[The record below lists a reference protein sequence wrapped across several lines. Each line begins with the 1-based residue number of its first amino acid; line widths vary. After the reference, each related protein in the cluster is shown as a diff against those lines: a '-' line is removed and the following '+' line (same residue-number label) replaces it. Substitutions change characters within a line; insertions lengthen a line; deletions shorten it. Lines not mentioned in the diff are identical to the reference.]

1 MQSILDDG
9 DRIMGNLCFRTEII
23 GEDDKL
29 LSTKLF
35 ALNSEVR
42 FTILK
47 ILRDYEKVN
56 RFKNKEP
63 LYSREIN
70 SLLTN
75 FNINITPQMLG
86 QHLKILV
93 EADLLEEMMIKKEI
107 PNKIGHRRVK
117 AYVIKPDAFSDLF
130 LEINF
135 FSEELLSFF
144 DMYDI
149 HQKFH
154 NGDDL
159 ILTVFNGANKRKT
172 FKIDKGGSVIIGR
185 RDKYSHDD
193 FDEMCILLDNSY
205 RSVSSVSKP
214 HLKLFY
220 EDGCWY
226 VLDSQSSNGTFIG
239 DKKIPKGV
247 KFQLT
252 KNSFLKLSRGGNNAV
267 IYVSF

>member
-1 MQSILDDG
+1 MDDSSF
-9 DRIMGNLCFRTEII
+9 CTEII
-23 GEDDKL
+23 SEDCNL
-29 LSTKLF
+29 LSTKLS
-35 ALNSEVR
+35 ALNNEVR

-47 ILRDYEKVN
+47 ILRDYERIN
-56 RFKNKEP
+56 GFKNKDP

-70 SLLTN
+70 ALLTN

-86 QHLKILV
+86 QHLKILI
-93 EADLLEEMMIKKEI
+93 EAGLLEEVRVKKEI
-107 PNKIGHRRVK
+107 PNKIGHRSVK
-117 AYVIKPDAFSDLF
+117 AYVIMPDAFSDLF
-130 LEINF
+130 LEISF

-144 DMYDI
+144 DLYDI

-154 NGDDL
+154 KDDCV
-159 ILTVFNGANKRKT
+159 IVTIFNGADKGKT
-172 FKIDKGGSVIIGR
+172 FKIDNGDSVTIGR

-205 RSVSSVSKP
+205 RSVSSISKP

-226 VLDSQSSNGTFIG
+226 VLDSQSSNGTFMG

-247 KFQLT
+247 NFKLN
-252 KNSFLKLSRGGNNAV
+252 KNSFLKLSRGSNNAV